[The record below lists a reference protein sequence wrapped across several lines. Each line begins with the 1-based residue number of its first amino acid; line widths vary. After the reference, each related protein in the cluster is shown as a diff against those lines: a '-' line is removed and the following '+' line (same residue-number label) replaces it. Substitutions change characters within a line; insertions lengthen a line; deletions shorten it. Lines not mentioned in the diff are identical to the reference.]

1 MENLIRF
8 LKKFKVHLAFIGLF
22 FISNAVG
29 IGVMM
34 QRDKS
39 VAILMFIIVIWLIFA
54 LGFLYHKFTPS
65 RTKQ

>member
-1 MENLIRF
+1 MKNWRGI
-8 LKKFKVHLAFIGLF
+8 LKKFGVHLAFIGFF

-39 VAILMFIIVIWLIFA
+39 VAILMVIIVIWLIFA
-54 LGFLYHKFTPS
+54 LGFLYHKFIPS